1 MPFRFRAYC
10 LFCNWLP
17 VALTAC
23 DAASFPF
30 PSQRLNW
37 APCLV
42 VASPRVFSI
51 VHLVFSIVHPFGVV
65 HLWGGISRYVSAC
78 IALPFHRASVPNIS
92 AVQQTSLVN
101 PRMLGLTPPQFDPRL
116 LQSICPPPPHR
127 LLRGQVGFYPCPPVP
142 TTPSP
147 VYPYPIL
154 VGLGPLSHRNF
165 FLDQT

>member
-116 LQSICPPPPHR
+116 LQSICPPPTGFCEGRWGFTPAPR
-127 LLRGQVGFYPCPPVP
+127 FLRPPP
-142 TTPSP
+142 RFTPTPSWWDL
-147 VYPYPIL
+147 VPYPT
-154 VGLGPLSHRNF
+154 GTF
-165 FLDQT
+165 F